1 MQKPIVVFTVNCTR
15 VFILKDAW
23 SSLAVAA
30 KAPTSP
36 VKTTTC
42 PAVPIAASSSSK
54 KEESEKESTASQ
66 LKASV
71 CVTEAGLFLGS
82 ILFFFFFK

>member
-30 KAPTSP
+30 KVPTSP

-42 PAVPIAASSSSK
+42 PAVPIAASSSS
-54 KEESEKESTASQ
+54 
-66 LKASV
+66 
-71 CVTEAGLFLGS
+71 
-82 ILFFFFFK
+82 